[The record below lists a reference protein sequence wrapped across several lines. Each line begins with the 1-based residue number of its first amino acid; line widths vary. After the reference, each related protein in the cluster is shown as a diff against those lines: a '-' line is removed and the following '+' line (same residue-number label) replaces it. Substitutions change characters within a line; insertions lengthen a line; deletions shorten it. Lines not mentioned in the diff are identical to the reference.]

1 MIERPTILEFV
12 TDPQL
17 LGLTPS
23 PAQRTLLKASYGLPL
38 DDEELALFRQCTGLA
53 DYPGHAFD
61 EVVALCG
68 ARSGKDAYIA
78 TPILLYEAIFGDAE
92 AHLGKGE
99 RAVCVLVAQDQK
111 ATRVAYGYVRDYVLG
126 SPLLKTMIEE
136 VREAELRLTN
146 RTVIA
151 CFASSAKSV
160 RGWSIKVGV
169 MDELGFYRLEAGA
182 STDSEIQTSIRRGGV
197 GFPSQKLVKISTP
210 YMKSGV
216 LWEDF
221 QQYYA
226 KANPDVLV
234 WRAPTLLMN
243 PAIDAARLARERRK
257 DPTRHAREYEAMF
270 SDDLEAF
277 LPAAWLDAA
286 VVDGRYGLAPR
297 VGVTYV
303 ATADPTGGGTDT
315 FTLSIVHAEGSGRVV
330 QDLVKGWTGS
340 RAAKI
345 DLGGVVAEIAE
356 TARRYGLTEVYG
368 DRYAGA
374 WVTEAFAQAG
384 LAYRPAGM
392 DKSRAYLE
400 CEPLF
405 SSGRV
410 ELLDHAA
417 MRREFG
423 LLERRLR
430 PGGKSV
436 VDHPRGSHDDYANAT
451 ALGIAQ
457 AAQGVL
463 VAADVG
469 GDVLGPP
476 GLRPG
481 LEREPAAPRERMFPD
496 LDLATAATDRTP
508 LDPGWLEENR
518 KFYPRRSRGTGFFGN
533 R

>member
-1 MIERPTILEFV
+1 MTDRPTILEFV

-17 LGLTPS
+17 LGLSPS
-23 PAQRTLLKASYGLPL
+23 PAQRTLLKAAYGLEL
-38 DDEELALFRQCTGLA
+38 DAEELELFRRCTGLA
-53 DYPGHAFD
+53 EYPGHAFD

-78 TPILLYEAIFGDAE
+78 TPILLYEAVFGGAE

-99 RAVCVLVAQDQK
+99 RATAVLIAQDQK
-111 ATRVAYGYVRDYVLG
+111 ATRVAYGYCRDYVLG
-126 SPLLKTMIEE
+126 SGLLKTLVED
-136 VREAELRLTN
+136 VREQELRLTN

-160 RGWSIKVGV
+160 RGWSIPAGV

-182 STDSEIQTSIRRGGV
+182 STDAEVQTSIRRGGV

-210 YMKSGV
+210 YLKSGV

-221 QQYYA
+221 QSYYGR
-226 KANPDVLV
+226 ANPDVLV
-234 WRAPTLLMN
+234 WQAPTLLMN
-243 PAIDAARLARERRK
+243 PTIDAARLARERRK
-257 DPTRHAREYEAMF
+257 DPTRHAREYEALF
-270 SDDLEAF
+270 AEDLEAF

-286 VVDGRYGLAPR
+286 VVDGRFQLEPR
-297 VGVTYV
+297 AGVSYV
-303 ATADPTGGGTDT
+303 ATADPTGGGSDA
-315 FTLSIVHAEGSGRVV
+315 FTLAIVHLEGGGRVV
-330 QDLVKGWTGS
+330 QDCLKGWTGS
-340 RAAKI
+340 RTAKV

-356 TARRYGLTEVYG
+356 TVRRYGLTEVHG

-384 LAYRPAGM
+384 LSYRAAGM

-410 ELLDHAA
+410 ELLDHPQLK
-417 MRREFG
+417 REFG
-423 LLERRLR
+423 LLERRR
-430 PGGKSV
+430 KPGGKSV
-436 VDHPRGSHDDYANAT
+436 VDHPRGSHDDFANAT

-457 AAQGVL
+457 AAAGVL

-469 GDVLGPP
+469 LEVAAGRPSGPAP
-476 GLRPG
+476 APSGRVFPLLAPVPVGADRGEEISRDALPDDLRHASG
-481 LEREPAAPRERMFPD
+481 GTFHA
-496 LDLATAATDRTP
+496 
-508 LDPGWLEENR
+508 
-518 KFYPRRSRGTGFFGN
+518 RRGRGMW

>member
-1 MIERPTILEFV
+1 MTDRPTILEFV

-23 PAQRTLLKASYGLPL
+23 PAQRTLLKAAYGLPL
-38 DDEELALFRQCTGLA
+38 TAEERELFTRCTGLA
-53 DYPGHAFD
+53 EYPGHAFD

-78 TPILLYEAIFGDAE
+78 TPIIVYEAIFGDAE
-92 AHLGKGE
+92 QHLGKGE
-99 RAVCVLVAQDQK
+99 RATCVLIAQDQK
-111 ATRVAYGYVRDYVLG
+111 STRTAYGYCRDYVLG
-126 SPLLKTMIEE
+126 SALLKTMIEE
-136 VREAELRLTN
+136 VREQELRLTN
-146 RTVIA
+146 RTIIA

-160 RGWSIKVGV
+160 RGWSIPAGV

-182 STDSEIQTSIRRGGV
+182 STDSEVQTSIRRGGV

-216 LWEDF
+216 LWADF
-221 QQYYA
+221 QDYYG
-226 KANPDVLV
+226 KPNPDVLV
-234 WRAPTLLMN
+234 WQAPTLLMN
-243 PAIDAARLARERRK
+243 PTIDAARLQRERRK

-270 SDDLEAF
+270 SDDLAAF
-277 LPAAWLDAA
+277 LAEAWLDAA
-286 VVDGRYGLAPR
+286 VVDGRYELAPR
-297 VGVTYV
+297 AGIAYV
-303 ATADPTGGGTDT
+303 ATADTTGGSTDT
-315 FTLSIVHAEGSGRVV
+315 FTLSICHAEDSGRIV
-330 QDLVKGWTGS
+330 QDLIKGWTGS
-340 RAAKI
+340 RTAKV

-356 TARRYGLTEVYG
+356 TVRRYGLTEVSG

-374 WVTEAFAQAG
+374 WVTEAFAKAG
-384 LAYRPAGM
+384 IAYRAATM

-400 CEPLF
+400 SEPLF

-410 ELLDHAA
+410 ELLDHPA

-457 AAQGVL
+457 TAQGVV

-469 GDVLGPP
+469 VGGDMSLSTMRSGP
-476 GLRPG
+476 
-481 LEREPAAPRERMFPD
+481 EQEPAAPRGRLFPD
-496 LDLATAATDRTP
+496 LDPVAAVPDRGAP
-508 LDPGWLEENR
+508 IDLEWVENQR
-518 KFYPRRSRGTGFFGN
+518 RIFPRRAGGRLWSR
-533 R
+533 